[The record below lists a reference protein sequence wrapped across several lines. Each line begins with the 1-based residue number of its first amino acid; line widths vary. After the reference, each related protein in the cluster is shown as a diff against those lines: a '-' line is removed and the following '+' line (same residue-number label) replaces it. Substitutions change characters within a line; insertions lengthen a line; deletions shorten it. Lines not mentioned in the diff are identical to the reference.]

1 VAAHAVCDALL
12 SAAGLGDLGQHFGT
26 SRPQWAGASGT
37 ALLRETFRLVSEAGF
52 VIGNVAVQV
61 IGNRPRIGP
70 RRAEAEKVMSEALS
84 GAPVGLSATT
94 TDGLGLTGRG
104 EGLAA
109 IATALV
115 VPGQLQ
121 SPRALTASLS
131 LYTVTLQFH
140 DTATRTVREFAPL
153 TPGQVSVYLC
163 GATVQAPPH
172 IGHLRSAVCFD
183 VLIRW
188 LEASGYRVTF
198 CRNVTD
204 VEDKILRTAA
214 SEGVA
219 PWIVAER
226 NQRAFT
232 WAYDAVGCRPPDIEP
247 RATGHIPEMIVLM
260 RRLIEGQHAY
270 PAGGD
275 VYFDVH
281 SYPAYGALSGQRL
294 DQMRPAEDSDD
305 MGRKR
310 DPRDFA
316 LWKAA
321 KPGEPY
327 WETPWGPGRPGWHLE
342 CSAMSTKYLGPTFD
356 IHCGGMD
363 LIFPHHEN
371 EIAQSKAAGDGFAR
385 YWLHN
390 GLLGLAG
397 EKMSKSLGNSLL
409 VTDVLT
415 RVRPAELRYY
425 LVQAHYRSML
435 EFSEEALEEA
445 VAAYQRIERFVL
457 RAAEVLGSLG
467 MDTAHASPGE
477 DDPEELPTSFRSAM
491 DEDLAVPAALA
502 AVHACVRDGNQALA
516 ASDKTGARVSLIRLR
531 AMLDVL
537 GLDPL
542 APHWSGVSA
551 GASAGSGERLR
562 QVVGSLVKLTLD
574 QRDAA
579 RARRDYATADAIR
592 DGLEEIGVIVEDTP
606 QGPRWE
612 LKR

>member
-1 VAAHAVCDALL
+1 
-12 SAAGLGDLGQHFGT
+12 
-26 SRPQWAGASGT
+26 
-37 ALLRETFRLVSEAGF
+37 
-52 VIGNVAVQV
+52 
-61 IGNRPRIGP
+61 
-70 RRAEAEKVMSEALS
+70 
-84 GAPVGLSATT
+84 
-94 TDGLGLTGRG
+94 
-104 EGLAA
+104 
-109 IATALV
+109 
-115 VPGQLQ
+115 
-121 SPRALTASLS
+121 
-131 LYTVTLQFH
+131 VTLHFH
-140 DTATRTVREFAPL
+140 DTLSRSVREFTPI
-153 TPGQVSVYLC
+153 TPGEVSVYLC

-183 VLIRW
+183 VLVRW
-188 LEASGYRVTF
+188 LQASGYRVTF

-204 VEDKILRTAA
+204 IEDKILRTAA

-232 WAYDAVGCRPPDIEP
+232 WAYDTVGCRPPDIEP

-260 RRLIEGQHAY
+260 RRLIEGDHAY
-270 PAGGD
+270 PSGGD
-275 VYFDVH
+275 VYFDVR
-281 SYPAYGALSGQRL
+281 SYPSYGALSGQRL
-294 DQMRPAEDSDD
+294 DQMRPAEDSDSTAA
-305 MGRKR
+305 KR
-310 DPRDFA
+310 DPRDFT

-371 EIAQSKAAGDGFAR
+371 EIAQSRAAGDGFAR

-397 EKMSKSLGNSLL
+397 EKMSKSLGNTLL

-435 EFSEEALEEA
+435 EFSEEALDEA
-445 VAAYQRIERFVL
+445 VAAYQRIERFVV
-457 RAAEVLGSLG
+457 RAAEVLGSVDPAPDG
-467 MDTAHASPGE
+467 AAE
-477 DDPEELPTSFRSAM
+477 DEAEGLPASFRSAM

-502 AVHACVRDGNQALA
+502 AVHACVRDGNEALA
-516 ASDKTGARVSLIRLR
+516 ASDKAGARTSLIRLR

-542 APHWSGVSA
+542 APHWSGSPA
-551 GASAGSGERLR
+551 GAGPGSGERLH

-574 QRDAA
+574 QREAA

-592 DGLEEIGVIVEDTP
+592 ASLEEIGVVVEDTP
-606 QGPRWE
+606 QGPRWD

>member
-1 VAAHAVCDALL
+1 
-12 SAAGLGDLGQHFGT
+12 
-26 SRPQWAGASGT
+26 
-37 ALLRETFRLVSEAGF
+37 
-52 VIGNVAVQV
+52 
-61 IGNRPRIGP
+61 
-70 RRAEAEKVMSEALS
+70 M
-84 GAPVGLSATT
+84 
-94 TDGLGLTGRG
+94 
-104 EGLAA
+104 
-109 IATALV
+109 
-115 VPGQLQ
+115 
-121 SPRALTASLS
+121 
-131 LYTVTLQFH
+131 TLQFH
-140 DTATRTVREFAPL
+140 DTATRTVREFTPI
-153 TPGQVSVYLC
+153 TPGEVSVYLC

-188 LEASGYRVTF
+188 LKASGYRVTF

-204 VEDKILRTAA
+204 IEDKILRTAA
-214 SEGVA
+214 SEGVP

-232 WAYDAVGCRPPDIEP
+232 WAYDTAGCRPPDIEP

-260 RRLIEGQHAY
+260 RRLIEGDHAY
-270 PAGGD
+270 ASGGD

-281 SYPAYGALSGQRL
+281 SYPSYGALSGQRL
-294 DQMRPAEDSDD
+294 DQMRPAEDSDSEA
-305 MGRKR
+305 KR

-321 KPGEPY
+321 KPGEPS

-371 EIAQSKAAGDGFAR
+371 EIAQSRAAGDGFAR

-425 LVQAHYRSML
+425 LVQAHYRSIL
-435 EFSEEALEEA
+435 EFSEEALDEA
-445 VAAYQRIERFVL
+445 AAAYQRIERFAV
-457 RAAEVLGSLG
+457 RATEVLGS
-467 MDTAHASPGE
+467 PGLDDGAGAAGVPGGLRAGRE
-477 DDPEELPTSFRSAM
+477 DELPAAFRSAM
-491 DEDLAVPAALA
+491 DEDLAVPSALA
-502 AVHACVRDGNQALA
+502 AVHACLRHGNQALA
-516 ASDKTGARVSLIRLR
+516 VSDKGGARASLVRLR

-542 APHWSGVSA
+542 SPHWSGS
-551 GASAGSGERLR
+551 GAFGGARSGEQLRHIVGALVRL
-562 QVVGSLVKLTLD
+562 SLE

-592 DGLEEIGVIVEDTP
+592 NGLEEIGVVVEDTP